1 MWKPIDGFD
10 GRYEVSECGLVR
22 NMRTQ
27 RVLKPRPAGA
37 GYMQVCLGAGNYSYV
52 HRLVAGA
59 FIPNPEG
66 LPQVNHLDG
75 DKKNNAREN
84 LEWCSRSRNLKH
96 AYETGLLDA
105 TACKR
110 PIRGY
115 AHSRSR
121 PVRMLSDTGHI
132 SITYPSIREA
142 SIETGI
148 DQSTIHGAA
157 HGKFKQAGG
166 WRWEFDN
173 TKETN
178 K

>member
-1 MWKPIDGFD
+1 MWIAIEGFE
-10 GRYEVSECGLVR
+10 GRYEVSDEGLVR
-22 NMRTQ
+22 NVRSL
-27 RVLKPRPAGA
+27 RVLKPRTAGA

-52 HRLVAGA
+52 HRLVAAA
-59 FIPNPEG
+59 FIPNPDG

-75 DKKNNAREN
+75 DKTRNAREN

-96 AYETGLLDA
+96 AYETGLLDG
-105 TACKR
+105 TACKN
-110 PIRGY
+110 PVRGY
-115 AHSRSR
+115 EHARSR

-142 SIETGI
+142 SAETGI

-173 TKETN
+173 QKEIRS
-178 K
+178 